1 MVLRLRLKSMPTRTN
16 KGQDE
21 RGTTRLRFQTTD
33 PVTTGM
39 DFEVLIA
46 HAVIADLTRQ
56 DAER

>member
-1 MVLRLRLKSMPTRTN
+1 MPTRTN